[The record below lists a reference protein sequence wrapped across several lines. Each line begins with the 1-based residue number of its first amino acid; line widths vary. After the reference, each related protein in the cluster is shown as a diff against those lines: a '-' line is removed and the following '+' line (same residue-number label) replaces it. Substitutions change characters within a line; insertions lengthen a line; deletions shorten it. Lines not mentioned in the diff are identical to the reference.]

1 MDREEKQAKIKKI
14 CSALSNNGIDFDK
27 DFPNIIKRGYG
38 GDGCQELSDNLVEDI
53 YGLVVQGVNDGFAN
67 EEVIKDLMDIAVEL
81 DDPKKEKKLSKYKG
95 KREDALKDIQRTK
108 VKEGT
113 MDIKSEVL
121 KYIDLAEDT
130 AKALLEMHITEISD
144 QKLNESLEL
153 LKELRETVS
162 GVWDNST
169 RAAMKKAEEVED
181 CIYEWMKCGLVTTCE
196 SEHVKQLK
204 AAVEKARE
212 WSTLKKAAKDR
223 SLFGFGKKAE
233 TDRVTEEEKRSI
245 AFEESPLVDRI
256 KKTIVGVRSLKES
269 LAAAQAL
276 YDREKATNAAMSNTE
291 ALQAEIDENN
301 AKVDKMMAEY
311 RAMAIRVRN
320 GEVKPGSTE
329 DKRITLFAKRVKDT
343 RDRVSLQNS
352 QLEREIFATEQ
363 RAGIKESRLFH
374 IGSILRELKSYAD
387 QPIVFAEAMK
397 RLGIDKLQQFI
408 AGGMSQKEYEEFQNG
423 LLQLR
428 SWAVAQ
434 ANKEQE
440 EIRRMNESK
449 RQTDMYMEEMSQQE
463 LYGDITNE
471 QQANDAREA
480 LDAELFGETPVE
492 QEEETEEDKDRLRY
506 GGSKPL
512 SDDDM

>member
-1 MDREEKQAKIKKI
+1 MD
-14 CSALSNNGIDFDK
+14 
-27 DFPNIIKRGYG
+27 
-38 GDGCQELSDNLVEDI
+38 
-53 YGLVVQGVNDGFAN
+53 
-67 EEVIKDLMDIAVEL
+67 
-81 DDPKKEKKLSKYKG
+81 
-95 KREDALKDIQRTK
+95 
-108 VKEGT
+108 
-113 MDIKSEVL
+113 
-121 KYIDLAEDT
+121 
-130 AKALLEMHITEISD
+130 EM
-144 QKLNESLEL
+144 
-153 LKELRETVS
+153 R
-162 GVWDNST
+162 
-169 RAAMKKAEEVED
+169 
-181 CIYEWMKCGLVTTCE
+181 
-196 SEHVKQLK
+196 EHVKQLK
-204 AAVEKARE
+204 AAVDKARE

-471 QQANDAREA
+471 QQANDARA
-480 LDAELFGETPVE
+480 TLDAELFGETPVE

-512 SDDDM
+512 FDDDM